1 MKPLPRNASFTTYT
15 IKHADT
21 DAAPTNTKVLDKG
34 KKLDV
39 SRRYAGDATDVATAY
54 KDGNYS
60 VEIETKDNIQPDYS
74 KLNKAF
80 ERQRNGFLLLGL
92 YFRDLWD

>member
-1 MKPLPRNASFTTYT
+1 MLL
-15 IKHADT
+15 
-21 DAAPTNTKVLDKG
+21 TKQE
-34 KKLDV
+34 
-39 SRRYAGDATDVATAY
+39 
-54 KDGNYS
+54 DGNYS
-60 VEIETKDNIQPDYS
+60 VEIETKDNIQADYS